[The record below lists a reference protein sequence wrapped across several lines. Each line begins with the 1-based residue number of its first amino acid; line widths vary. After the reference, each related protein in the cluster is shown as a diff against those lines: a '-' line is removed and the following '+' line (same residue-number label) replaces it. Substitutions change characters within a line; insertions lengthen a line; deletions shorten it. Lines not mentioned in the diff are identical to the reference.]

1 MNIILTGWMQFVYQV
16 KALEKQNEILRR
28 RVAVAEQKKEEI
40 RRKALF
46 TQRKADVLLERFNM
60 VTNDVERVQSRGPVA
75 KVLFGDQPLEELTKA
90 MRQLE
95 VTHMQKKQ
103 EKAAERRKVVAE
115 GEQQVQQLA
124 VEKQHIQNL
133 NVEFGVELAKGDC
146 EIKVLEERLK
156 QLKSAKEDLDKEDAR
171 INEVLKERELE
182 IKSVSGAREGNQE
195 EEGRGKG
202 GRGDVE

>member
-1 MNIILTGWMQFVYQV
+1 
-16 KALEKQNEILRR
+16 
-28 RVAVAEQKKEEI
+28 
-40 RRKALF
+40 
-46 TQRKADVLLERFNM
+46 
-60 VTNDVERVQSRGPVA
+60 
-75 KVLFGDQPLEELTKA
+75 

-133 NVEFGVELAKGDC
+133 NVEFGVELTKGDC

-156 QLKSAKEDLDKEDAR
+156 QLKLAKEDLDKEDAR

-182 IKSVSGAREGNQE
+182 IKKVSGAREGNQE